1 MEGGGSGES
10 QSGRLKNY
18 VNTENSQVES
28 IGAIVTSTYQT
39 KQQNLM
45 PNSPAEDS
53 CVMNYSQLFAY
64 QGEME
69 PFKEHPSTPGCL
81 ISLRNKPQQKQP
93 IDNFQHQY
101 LPKLLIIV
109 YSNH

>member
-18 VNTENSQVES
+18 VDTESSQVES
-28 IGAIVTSTYQT
+28 IGVIVTSTYHT
-39 KQQNLM
+39 KQQNIM
-45 PNSPAEDS
+45 PNSLAADS

-69 PFKEHPSTPGCL
+69 PFKEHQSTAGCL
-81 ISLRNKPQQKQP
+81 ISL
-93 IDNFQHQY
+93 
-101 LPKLLIIV
+101 
-109 YSNH
+109 

>member
-28 IGAIVTSTYQT
+28 IGVIVTSTYHT

-45 PNSPAEDS
+45 PNSPAADS

-64 QGEME
+64 QGKME
-69 PFKEHPSTPGCL
+69 PFKNT
-81 ISLRNKPQQKQP
+81 QA
-93 IDNFQHQY
+93 
-101 LPKLLIIV
+101 LLDV
-109 YSNH
+109 W